1 MNRTQPVHNLSGPL
15 TTRGR
20 VLVCVGLIVVV
31 ASLWAGIDWWN
42 TRWHQRMILS
52 FDVQGTQVV
61 AGSHCEEEARLR
73 VEEHTDRVELTF
85 EVRGARRG
93 DCDDVAVATLSQVLG
108 DRALID
114 TDTGQRPL
122 NI

>member
-1 MNRTQPVHNLSGPL
+1 MHRTRPVHALSDPL
-15 TTRGR
+15 STKGR
-20 VLVCVGLIVVV
+20 VLVCVGLILVA

-42 TRWHQRMILS
+42 TRWHQRMILT
-52 FDVQGTQVV
+52 FEVRGTQVV

-85 EVRGARRG
+85 EVRGARRD
-93 DCDDVAVATLSQVLG
+93 DCADVAVATLSRELG
-108 DRALID
+108 DRALVDMD
-114 TDTGQRPL
+114 TRQRPL